1 MAADTLPVLS
11 GVLRD
16 QRRSLVLWSV
26 ALAAVAALYISV
38 YPFLGTDAQMQDLI
52 DNLPEAMVTA
62 LGYDQISTPGGYL
75 GSTIYGLLGP
85 VLLLTF
91 AIGTGARLIAGQEE
105 DGVLELEFAA
115 PVSRRRVYLER
126 LGALWLDITAL
137 VAVVTAMTFL
147 LVGPLDMDVPAVNI
161 LAGSTG
167 LWLLVL
173 GIGTVALAVGAMAGR
188 KTMALAAAA
197 GLAVVAYMLNAIG
210 PTVEVGWMT
219 AISPF
224 AWLLENDPL
233 QQGFD
238 VRGLALLATIPIV
251 AAVGGLFAFERRDLM
266 T

>member
-11 GVLRD
+11 GVLRE
-16 QRRSLVLWSV
+16 QRRSLLLWSL
-26 ALAAVAALYISV
+26 ALAGVTALYIGV
-38 YPFLGTDAQMQDLI
+38 YPALGAEGQMQEMI
-52 DNLPEAMVTA
+52 DNLPEAMINA
-62 LGYDQISTPGGYL
+62 FGYDQIGTPGGYL
-75 GSTIYGLLGP
+75 GSTVYGLLGP

-115 PVSRRRVYLER
+115 PVSRRRLYLER

-137 VAVVTAMTFL
+137 VAVVTVMTFL
-147 LVGPLDMDVPAVNI
+147 LVGPLDMDVAAVNI
-161 LAGSTG
+161 LAGSAG
-167 LWLLVL
+167 LLLLVL
-173 GIGTVALAVGAMAGR
+173 GTGTVALAVGAVTGR
-188 KTMALAAAA
+188 RAVALAAAA

-224 AWLLENDPL
+224 AWFLENDPL
-233 QQGFD
+233 QEGFD
-238 VRGLALLATIPIV
+238 VRGLLLLATIPVV
-251 AAVGGLFAFERRDLM
+251 AGIGGLVAFRRRDLM